1 MAPFNIDGST
11 VLITG
16 GNTGIGKETARALAN
31 QGARVIITSRNTERG
46 RNALAEIREDS
57 GRDDVEVMSLDLAS
71 FQSIRAFAKE
81 FTARFDRLDVLV
93 NNAGVVKTQTRG
105 ETADG
110 FELMFGV
117 NHLGHFLLTNL
128 LLDTIKASAP
138 ARIVNLASHGYML
151 AAEGLDFDDLQNEG
165 DFKGFALYGHSK
177 LANIYFTRELAR
189 RLEGTGVTVNAL
201 HPGFVKT
208 ELGHVRPE
216 DLEAQKAA
224 QEAAKKSKSSK
235 SAPSGPDLSKLPP
248 PLPVE
253 EGALT
258 SIYCASSPE
267 LEGVT
272 GEYFD
277 QCKAIGTNEIAA
289 DAAAARRLWEISEE
303 LVASVPTS

>member
-1 MAPFNIDGST
+1 MTGFDIDGST

-16 GNTGIGKETARALAN
+16 GNTGIGKETARALAS
-31 QGARVIITSRNTERG
+31 QGARVIITSRNAERG
-46 RNALAEIREDS
+46 RKALAEIREGS

-93 NNAGVVKTQTRG
+93 NNAGVVKTNVRG

-117 NHLGHFLLTNL
+117 NHLGHFLLTDL
-128 LLDTIKASAP
+128 LLDTIKASSP
-138 ARIVNLASHGYML
+138 ARIVNLSSHGYML

-177 LANIYFTRELAR
+177 LANIYFTSELAR

-216 DLEAQKAA
+216 DREAQKT
-224 QEAAKKSKSSK
+224 AKKSKSAK
-235 SAPSGPDLSKLPP
+235 SAPSGPDMSKLPP

-272 GEYFD
+272 GGYFD
-277 QCKAIGTNEIAA
+277 QRKAIDTNEVAA
-289 DAAAARRLWEISEE
+289 DAEAARRLWEISEE

>member
-16 GNTGIGKETARALAN
+16 GNTGIGKETARALAS

-224 QEAAKKSKSSK
+224 KKSKSAK
-235 SAPSGPDLSKLPP
+235 STPSGPDLSKLPP

-272 GEYFD
+272 GGYFD
-277 QCKAIGTNEIAA
+277 QCKAIDTNEIAA